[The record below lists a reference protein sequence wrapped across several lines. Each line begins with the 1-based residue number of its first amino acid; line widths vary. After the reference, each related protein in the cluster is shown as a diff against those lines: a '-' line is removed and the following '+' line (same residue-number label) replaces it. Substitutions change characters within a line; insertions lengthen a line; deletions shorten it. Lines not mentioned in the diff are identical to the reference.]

1 MMERFARVITDDRT
15 DKELE
20 YRIPE
25 SFVDKVQIGSRVK
38 VPVRSRE
45 TLATVVAVIPQASV
59 PEPRELL
66 AIFPSVLHPPL
77 LDLARWMSEYY
88 CCPIETAIRS
98 VLPQAIRKSEIS
110 FKRERM
116 ITIDRLPSP
125 EEFAQLKARAPRQAE
140 ILRIAAE
147 TGAPIPWQE
156 LKGFSTD
163 RTIQQLVDRGWF
175 RIDSRPVT
183 RDPHGEEQFLP
194 DRPLTLNG
202 EQAEALRKIIE
213 AFETKTNQPILLHGI
228 TGSGKTEIYLQAIES
243 ILNKGFGALV
253 LVPEI
258 SLTPQTVER
267 FKMRFSSDLVAVLHS
282 HLSTGERHDE
292 WHRLSDQKARIAIG
306 ARSAI
311 FAPVK
316 NLGLIVV
323 DEEHETSYKQ
333 EESPRYNGRDLAIV
347 RAQIEK
353 CAVLLGSATP
363 SIESFYNVRSGKYLL
378 LELKTRVDDRQLPI
392 IRVIDMR
399 REFS

>member
-125 EEFAQLKARAPRQAE
+125 EEFAQLKAR
-140 ILRIAAE
+140 
-147 TGAPIPWQE
+147 
-156 LKGFSTD
+156 
-163 RTIQQLVDRGWF
+163 
-175 RIDSRPVT
+175 
-183 RDPHGEEQFLP
+183 
-194 DRPLTLNG
+194 
-202 EQAEALRKIIE
+202 
-213 AFETKTNQPILLHGI
+213 
-228 TGSGKTEIYLQAIES
+228 
-243 ILNKGFGALV
+243 
-253 LVPEI
+253 
-258 SLTPQTVER
+258 
-267 FKMRFSSDLVAVLHS
+267 
-282 HLSTGERHDE
+282 
-292 WHRLSDQKARIAIG
+292 
-306 ARSAI
+306 
-311 FAPVK
+311 
-316 NLGLIVV
+316 
-323 DEEHETSYKQ
+323 
-333 EESPRYNGRDLAIV
+333 
-347 RAQIEK
+347 
-353 CAVLLGSATP
+353 
-363 SIESFYNVRSGKYLL
+363 
-378 LELKTRVDDRQLPI
+378 
-392 IRVIDMR
+392 
-399 REFS
+399 